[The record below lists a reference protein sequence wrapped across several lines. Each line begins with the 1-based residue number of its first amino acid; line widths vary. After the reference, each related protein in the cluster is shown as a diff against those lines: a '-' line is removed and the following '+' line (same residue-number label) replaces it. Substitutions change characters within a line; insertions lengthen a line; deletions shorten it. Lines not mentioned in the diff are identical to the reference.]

1 MRAGQAKATEYR
13 RKTPISTQTQQKE
26 EGDMENITL
35 SQDAVKGTWPLPK
48 SISDPFQLRELSRQL
63 DVRLEERLAERKRI
77 AQELH
82 DTLLQGFIGA
92 SLLLHAAVEQT
103 PADSPSRLSLT
114 RALRLV
120 HQAIDEARV
129 VLQGLRSA
137 TTTSMSLEDAL
148 SKLGDE
154 CRPESAAQFRILVS
168 GHSRAMKPAVQEQV
182 YLIAR
187 EALVNALRHSE
198 ATSIEVNLE
207 YAAKHL
213 RLVVRDNGC
222 GIDTQ
227 VLRTGREGHWGLSG
241 MREHTERI
249 NARLKVWSR
258 AGAGTQI
265 ELSVPSRIAFQ
276 HQSPQ
281 CPLGWLASVFP
292 GKTRAGD
299 SKTNE

>member
-1 MRAGQAKATEYR
+1 MNSVETYQNVMVGGAECARDLVGRAIEQIQGAFRGPDRAQ
-13 RKTPISTQTQQKE
+13 
-26 EGDMENITL
+26 
-35 SQDAVKGTWPLPK
+35 VH
-48 SISDPFQLRELSRQL
+48 REVSL
-63 DVRLEERLAERKRI
+63 DSEERCSERTRI
-77 AQELH
+77 ARELH

-103 PADSPSRLSLT
+103 PVDSPSKLSLT

-120 HQAIDEARV
+120 HQAIDEGRV

-137 TTTSMSLEDAL
+137 TATSMSLEDAL

-154 CRPESAAQFRILVS
+154 CRPAARIRILVS

-198 ATSIEVNLE
+198 ATSIEAEVE
-207 YAAKHL
+207 YL
-213 RLVVRDNGC
+213 PGRLGVVVRDNGR
-222 GIDTQ
+222 GIDPE
-227 VLRTGREGHWGLSG
+227 VVRSGRDGHWGMAG
-241 MREHTERI
+241 MRDRAENI
-249 NARLKVWSR
+249 GARLKIRSR
-258 AGAGTQI
+258 AAAGTDV
-265 ELSVPSRIAFQ
+265 ELSVPNRIAFP
-276 HQSPQ
+276 HQSSQ
-281 CPLGWLASVFP
+281 RPLGWLASVFP